1 MIDGSPFDNNMFY
14 EKSTQLFCK
23 KYCTVNLLKIQLD
36 AGHTEDIAH
45 WNFAI
50 TFEFIVHGILIN
62 TIGLI
67 GLIGNIVAIGVLSR
81 PQMKSSITTI
91 LIGLVR

>member
-1 MIDGSPFDNNMFY
+1 MMNGSTFVINMFY
-14 EKSTQLFCK
+14 EKSTPLSFK
-23 KYCTVNLLKIQLD
+23 KYYTVKLCKMQSNI
-36 AGHTEDIAH
+36 GHTDDIAH

>member
-1 MIDGSPFDNNMFY
+1 MINCSNFVINMFY
-14 EKSTQLFCK
+14 EKSIRISSK
-23 KYCTVNLLKIQLD
+23 KYYSVKLCKIQSNI
-36 AGHTEDIAH
+36 GHTDDISH

-62 TIGLI
+62 AIGLI

>member
-1 MIDGSPFDNNMFY
+1 MY
-14 EKSTQLFCK
+14 AKETTQ
-23 KYCTVNLLKIQLD
+23 
-36 AGHTEDIAH
+36 
-45 WNFAI
+45 WNFDI
-50 TFEFIVHGILIN
+50 TFEFIIHGLMIN
-62 TIGLI
+62 VVGLI

>member
-1 MIDGSPFDNNMFY
+1 MINGSNFVINMFY
-14 EKSTQLFCK
+14 EKSTQLSSK
-23 KYCTVNLLKIQLD
+23 KYCTLKSFKMQLNI
-36 AGHTEDIAH
+36 GHTDDIAH

>member
-1 MIDGSPFDNNMFY
+1 MIDISTFGINMFY
-14 EKSTQLFCK
+14 EKFTQLSPK
-23 KYCTVNLLKIQLD
+23 KYCYVKLCKMQSHL
-36 AGHTEDIAH
+36 GHTDDIAH

>member
-1 MIDGSPFDNNMFY
+1 MVPLLLLICSTKNPYDFLPKLEYTVKLCKMQSNIGHID
-14 EKSTQLFCK
+14 
-23 KYCTVNLLKIQLD
+23 
-36 AGHTEDIAH
+36 DIAH

>member
-1 MIDGSPFDNNMFY
+1 MQSN
-14 EKSTQLFCK
+14 S
-23 KYCTVNLLKIQLD
+23 
-36 AGHTEDIAH
+36 GHTDDIAH

-50 TFEFIVHGILIN
+50 TFEFIVHGVLIN

>member
-1 MIDGSPFDNNMFY
+1 MMNGSTFGISYVLRKIITTFFT
-14 EKSTQLFCK
+14 KL
-23 KYCTVNLLKIQLD
+23 CTVELSKMQLNI
-36 AGHTEDIAH
+36 GHTDDISH